1 MKKGQK
7 KKSSKNC
14 TKSVTN
20 KGEPSRSMLSDLK
33 CIPEVS
39 ERLSGALQQKLQYSE
54 NSKESY
60 DDFTHGLGPLGGMP
74 EVDLSDDVVVINED
88 VTKTEV
94 TVGEHVNSDEN
105 SQLKLNGDEDFE
117 LQAMFYLPTWRSAS
131 PPPSAELNPGR
142 EESLKVILANVEAL
156 LSRSPPALIEDL
168 ESDVAPPLFPLHP
181 FPVSFTLD
189 VDDDDMMAS
198 DPENDLMM
206 SDVEESS
213 VGQEKREISQS
224 HAHVEQSA
232 SRDKTPSKAL
242 TWDDIFDDNDQEEDN
257 CDDSK
262 QVYQMNGEINAG
274 DCIVEENPCCG
285 ADVSEEEVR
294 EWTDGVKDDP
304 QMDNS
309 MDLFGDDEAFLQ
321 MTIPDIPTPEV
332 SPRTSPT
339 TQTAQNPR
347 SGEDAETNPTAN
359 AIAKAQ
365 KAQSTTDNAVT
376 SDIHVQQTSF
386 DKSHDLFSVHFDL
399 GYSLEDSD
407 EDRED
412 GPVLGASASAL
423 PPKQA
428 DFSTPCSC
436 THKKPL
442 QSKEPKLSTPLMPSE
457 HRRTSVSPFF
467 PSPPKGNAFPSPI
480 TTTRARRIILPSP
493 SSPRTPCVLSSLK
506 RRCQGDRVDQE
517 SVCALPLSPHPGR
530 FHSSR
535 NFLILHDL
543 FCGGS

>member
-1 MKKGQK
+1 
-7 KKSSKNC
+7 
-14 TKSVTN
+14 
-20 KGEPSRSMLSDLK
+20 MLSNLK
-33 CIPEVS
+33 CIPEAS
-39 ERLSGALQQKLQYSE
+39 ERLSGAPQHKLPHSE
-54 NSKESY
+54 DSKESY
-60 DDFTHGLGPLGGMP
+60 DDLTHGLGPLGGMS
-74 EVDLSDDVVVINED
+74 EVDLSDDVVIIKED
-88 VTKTEV
+88 VTKT
-94 TVGEHVNSDEN
+94 VGEPVNPDEN
-105 SQLKLNGDEDFE
+105 SQLEVNGDEDFE
-117 LQAMFYLPTWRSAS
+117 LEAMFYLPTWRSAS
-131 PPPSAELNPGR
+131 PPPSAELHPGR
-142 EESLKVILANVEAL
+142 EASLNVILANVEAL
-156 LSRSPPALIEDL
+156 LSRSPPALIEDF
-168 ESDVAPPLFPLHP
+168 ESVPSPLCPLHP

-198 DPENDLMM
+198 DHENDLMM

-213 VGQEKREISQS
+213 VGQEKREIPQS
-224 HAHVEQSA
+224 HAHVEQST

-242 TWDDIFDDNDQEEDN
+242 GWDEIFDDDDQDEDN

-262 QVYQMNGEINAG
+262 QVYQMDGEINAG
-274 DCIVEENPCCG
+274 DCIVEENPSCG
-285 ADVSEEEVR
+285 DDVR
-294 EWTDGVKDDP
+294 EWTDGVKGDP

-321 MTIPDIPTPEV
+321 MTIPDIPTPRV

-359 AIAKAQ
+359 APQAIAKAQ

-376 SDIHVQQTSF
+376 SDLHLQQTSF

-399 GYSLEDSD
+399 GYSLDDSD

-412 GPVLGASASAL
+412 DPGLWASASAL

-428 DFSTPCSC
+428 HSSTPRSC
-436 THKKPL
+436 THKTPL

-480 TTTRARRIILPSP
+480 TTTRARRIILPIP
-493 SSPRTPCVLSSLK
+493 SSPHTPCVLSSLK
-506 RRCQGDRVDQE
+506 RRRQGDRVDQE
-517 SVCALPLSPHPGR
+517 SVCAVPLSPRPGR
-530 FHSSR
+530 FHSLR
-535 NFLILHDL
+535 NFRIFHDL

>member
-14 TKSVTN
+14 TTSIIN
-20 KGEPSRSMLSDLK
+20 KGEPSRSVLSNRK
-33 CIPEVS
+33 CIPEAS
-39 ERLSGALQQKLQYSE
+39 ERLSGALQHKLPHSE
-54 NSKESY
+54 DSKESY
-60 DDFTHGLGPLGGMP
+60 DDLTHGLGPLGGMP
-74 EVDLSDDVVVINED
+74 EVDLSDDVVIINED

-94 TVGEHVNSDEN
+94 GQPVNPDEK
-105 SQLKLNGDEDFE
+105 SQLKVNGDEDFE

-131 PPPSAELNPGR
+131 PPLSAELNPGR

-156 LSRSPPALIEDL
+156 LSQSPPALIEDL
-168 ESDVAPPLFPLHP
+168 ESDVAAPSPLCPLRP

-189 VDDDDMMAS
+189 VDDDDMIPS
-198 DPENDLMM
+198 DPENNLMM
-206 SDVEESS
+206 SDIEESS
-213 VGQEKREISQS
+213 VGQEEREIPQS

-232 SRDKTPSKAL
+232 SRDKRPSKAL
-242 TWDDIFDDNDQEEDN
+242 SWDEMFDDDDQDEDN
-257 CDDSK
+257 CGDSK
-262 QVYQMNGEINAG
+262 QVCQMDGEINAG
-274 DCIVEENPCCG
+274 DCIVEENCG
-285 ADVSEEEVR
+285 DDVNDEEVR
-294 EWTDGVKDDP
+294 EWTDGNP

-321 MTIPDIPTPEV
+321 MTIPDIPTPRV

-339 TQTAQNPR
+339 TRTAQKPR
-347 SGEDAETNPTAN
+347 SGEDAETNSTADALQ

-365 KAQSTTDNAVT
+365 KAQSTTDNAGT
-376 SDIHVQQTSF
+376 SDLHVQQTSF

-399 GYSLEDSD
+399 GYSLDDSD

-412 GPVLGASASAL
+412 DPDLWASAFAL

-428 DFSTPCSC
+428 DSSTPCSC

-480 TTTRARRIILPSP
+480 TTTRARRIILPGP

-506 RRCQGDRVDQE
+506 RRRQGDLVDQE
-517 SVCALPLSPHPGR
+517 SVSPVPLSPHPGR
-530 FHSSR
+530 FHSLR
-535 NFLILHDL
+535 NFRILHDL
-543 FCGGS
+543 FCDGS